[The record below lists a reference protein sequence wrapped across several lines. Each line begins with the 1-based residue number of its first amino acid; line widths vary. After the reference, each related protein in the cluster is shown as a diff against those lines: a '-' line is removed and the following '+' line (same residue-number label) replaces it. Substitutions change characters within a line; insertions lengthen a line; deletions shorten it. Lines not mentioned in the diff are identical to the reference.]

1 MDNGRFETDPV
12 QAAAANAPQ
21 VSRLRSRGL
30 IPVFLLFLLVP
41 ASLPVSA
48 QESFLGDLTGPWQLL
63 VDDYLIEER
72 RGVVRTWHPLKKHP
86 ANPVLGMTGSWG
98 ERRTTPY
105 GTVLPGEDG
114 QGYRIW
120 YDIWDGDCHNFYAT
134 SRDGLRWIRPRL
146 GLVEHRGARDNN
158 LFFHRTRLDHMP
170 QIIHTPWE
178 ADPDRRY
185 KMVNFDFRADVP
197 GRAVRGYWGA
207 TSPDGVRWTETPRN
221 PVLPDAGDVG
231 HFLWDPNRRAY
242 VGYTKLYAP
251 VRGYRRRS
259 VAISTPTRFQHWP
272 PAELILVPDEF
283 DDRWVTGSGQH
294 TDFYGLAA
302 FPYQSLYLGFLWIF
316 RIVDGKNDGP
326 IFCELVSSRDGV
338 TWDRQEGE
346 RTPILANGP
355 PGAWDSGQVQT
366 FNHPQMAGETLRVYY
381 GAFDATHGFQRGD
394 GAIGLATLRK
404 DGFVSL
410 DAGSEGG
417 AVTTR
422 LLLGL
427 EGELRLN
434 ANAGGGE
441 IRVEVLDGEGRI
453 LPGYGRAECLPM
465 TEDSVD
471 FAVRWRGR
479 DELPRYPRDGATRNR
494 PSRRA
499 IGNRPSPEPRRLRFL
514 LTRASL
520 FSFKA
525 GDSVQVVDPP
535 APLEVF
541 YTFDSS
547 HGARFDDRAAAD
559 GIQPGRRH
567 GSLSTVQDPE
577 AGAGGSSTLLF
588 PATGP
593 GANRLEVPGTAHLG
607 HEFTLAA
614 RVKTQKRDRM
624 RLFSTQR
631 GSGAAALGELIFDFS
646 PGNGVLRLI
655 VNGQEISSRAVS
667 LAGGMYHHLAAT
679 YDRGRVR
686 LYLDGRTAGSGR
698 VLSGSA
704 RLGRDDTVVEM
715 FGPPDA
721 RLLAGVHLAENLHLG
736 ADRGGT
742 FVGHGWESVSSNR
755 YQFTGWVDDVLV
767 VKKVLDAEEI
777 RDLSRQGVVTGL
789 QQPEN

>member
-1 MDNGRFETDPV
+1 MGNGRFETNPV
-12 QAAAANAPQ
+12 QAATANPPQ
-21 VSRLRSRGL
+21 VSRFRTRGL

-48 QESFLGDLTGPWQLL
+48 QESFLGDLTGPRQLL
-63 VDDYLIEER
+63 VDDYLIEEK

-86 ANPVLGMTGSWG
+86 ANPVLGMEGSWG

-105 GTVLPGEDG
+105 GTVLPGEEG
-114 QGYRIW
+114 RGFRIW

-134 SRDGLRWIRPRL
+134 SRDGLHWIRPRL
-146 GLVEHRGARDNN
+146 GLVEHRGSRDNN

-178 ADPDRRY
+178 ADAARRY

-207 TSPDGVRWTETPRN
+207 TSPDGVHWTETPRN
-221 PVLPDAGDVG
+221 PVLPDPGDVG
-231 HFLWDPNRRAY
+231 HFLWDPNRQAY

-259 VAISTPTRFQHWP
+259 VAISSTTRFQHWP

-283 DDRWVTGSGQH
+283 DDRWVTRSGQH

-302 FPYQSLYLGFLWIF
+302 FPYQSLYLGFLWVF

-355 PGAWDSGQVQT
+355 PGAWDSGQLQT
-366 FNHPQMAGETLRVYY
+366 FNHPQLAGETLRVYY

-410 DAGSEGG
+410 DADSEGG
-417 AVTTR
+417 VVTTR

-441 IRVEVLDGEGRI
+441 IRVEVLDGEGRV
-453 LPGYGRAECLPM
+453 LPGYGRAECRPM

-471 FAVRWRGR
+471 FAVRWKAR
-479 DELPRYPRDGATRNR
+479 DELP
-494 PSRRA
+494 PS
-499 IGNRPSPEPRRLRFL
+499 SEPRRLRFL

-520 FSFKA
+520 FSFEA

-535 APLEVF
+535 APLEVL
-541 YTFDSS
+541 YTFESLRGD
-547 HGARFDDRAAAD
+547 GFADEAAAD

-567 GSLSTVQDPE
+567 GVLSIARDPE

-588 PATGP
+588 PEPGT

-607 HEFTLAA
+607 HRFTLAV
-614 RVKTQKRDRM
+614 RVKALGRDRM
-624 RLFSTQR
+624 RLFSTHR
-631 GSGAAALGELIFDFS
+631 GSGVPSLGELIFDFS
-646 PGNGVLRLI
+646 PGTGVLRLV
-655 VNGQEISSRAVS
+655 VNGQEISAQAGS
-667 LAGGMYHHLAAT
+667 LAAGMYHHLAAT
-679 YDRGRVR
+679 YDRGRVH
-686 LYLDGRTAGSGR
+686 LYVDGRIAGSGR

-704 RLGRDDTVVEM
+704 RLGRDDRVVEM
-715 FGPPDA
+715 FGPPGA
-721 RLLAGVHLAENLHLG
+721 PTLAGVHLADNLHLG
-736 ADRGGT
+736 ADRGGI
-742 FVGHGWESVSSNR
+742 FVGHGWESESSNR
-755 YQFTGWVDDVLV
+755 HQLTGWVDDVLV
-767 VKKVLDAEEI
+767 VKRALGAEEI
-777 RDLSRQGVVTGL
+777 RELSRR
-789 QQPEN
+789 P

>member
-1 MDNGRFETDPV
+1 MGNGRFETDPV
-12 QAAAANAPQ
+12 QAATANAPPM
-21 VSRLRSRGL
+21 SRFRTRGL
-30 IPVFLLFLLVP
+30 IPVFLLFLLIP
-41 ASLPVSA
+41 ASLPLSA

-63 VDDYLIEER
+63 VDDHLIEEK
-72 RGVVRTWHPLKKHP
+72 RGVVRTWHPLEKHP

-114 QGYRIW
+114 SGYRIW

-146 GLVEHRGARDNN
+146 GLVEHRGSRDNN

-178 ADPDRRY
+178 EDAGRRY

-221 PVLPDAGDVG
+221 PVLPDPGDVG

-259 VAISTPTRFQHWP
+259 VAISTTTRFQHWP
-272 PAELILVPDEF
+272 PAELILVADEF

-294 TDFYGLAA
+294 TDFYGLSA

-355 PGAWDSGQVQT
+355 PGAWDSGQLQT
-366 FNHPQMAGETLRVYY
+366 FNHPQMAGDNLRVYY
-381 GAFDATHGFQRGD
+381 GAFDATHGFQHGD

-410 DAGSEGG
+410 DAGVEGG

-434 ANAGGGE
+434 ANARGGE
-441 IRVEVLDGEGRI
+441 IRVEVLDGEGRV
-453 LPGYGRAECLPM
+453 LPGYGRDDCRPM
-465 TEDSVD
+465 TEDGVD
-471 FAVRWRGR
+471 FAVRWKAR
-479 DELPRYPRDGATRNR
+479 DELPYP
-494 PSRRA
+494 S
-499 IGNRPSPEPRRLRFL
+499 EPRRLRFF

-520 FSFKA
+520 FSFRA
-525 GDSVQVVDPP
+525 GDSVQVADPP

-541 YTFDSS
+541 YTFESS
-547 HGARFDDRAAAD
+547 RGDGFDDVAAAD
-559 GIQPGRRH
+559 GVQPGRRH
-567 GSLSTVQDPE
+567 GSLSIVRDPE

-588 PATGP
+588 PEP
-593 GANRLEVPGTAHLG
+593 GKGTNRLEVPGTAHLG
-607 HEFTLAA
+607 HHFTLAA
-614 RVKTQKRDRM
+614 RVKTQSRDRM

-646 PGNGVLRLI
+646 PGTGVLRLV
-655 VNGQEISSRAVS
+655 VNGQEISASAAP
-667 LAGGMYHHLAAT
+667 LAAGMYHHLAAT
-679 YDRGRVR
+679 YDRGRVH
-686 LYLDGRTAGSGR
+686 LYLDGRIAGSGQ

-721 RLLAGVHLAENLHLG
+721 TPLAGVHMADNLHLG

-742 FVGHGWESVSSNR
+742 FVGHGWESASSNR
-755 YQFTGWVDDVLV
+755 HQLTGWVDDVLV
-767 VKKVLDAEEI
+767 VKRVLSSGEI
-777 RDLSRQGVVTGL
+777 RDLTR
-789 QQPEN
+789 